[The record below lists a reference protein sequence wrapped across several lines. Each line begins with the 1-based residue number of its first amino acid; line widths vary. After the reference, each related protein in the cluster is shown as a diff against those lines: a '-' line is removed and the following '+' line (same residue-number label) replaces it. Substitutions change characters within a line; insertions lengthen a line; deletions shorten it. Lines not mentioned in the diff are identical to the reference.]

1 MAVFFVWIKMWAS
14 RRDRQLRR
22 RFVEMP
28 RPAGWSLLDR
38 MDELMEAFNAY
49 LMMTMVIGA
58 VCWAIASF
66 AGNAALLLTAGIA
79 ACSVF
84 LFLSGKSLIR
94 YSNCRL
100 GLLGELVVGQ
110 ILDRVSS
117 DTIRVFHDLEVKDPG
132 KKPWNI
138 DHVVLTHAG
147 VFAIETKA
155 RRKPRD
161 TAPDAQQ
168 GHRITFDGQQLI
180 FPAPMKA
187 DRHGLDQAQRNATWL
202 ALHQK
207 LINQGVLV
215 PKPGQSDL
223 LSFAVDFAFSASSAA
238 AAVIAGNNMAGP
250 STWKTSSDQ
259 TLGDYLASQSSLSAL
274 TTDL

>member
-1 MAVFFVWIKMWAS
+1 MAVFFVWVKMWAS

-22 RFVEMP
+22 PFVEMP

-38 MDELMEAFNAY
+38 MDELMDAFSTY
-49 LMMTMVIGA
+49 LMMTMVTGA
-58 VCWAIASF
+58 VCWAVAAFS
-66 AGNAALLLTAGIA
+66 AGNSAPVLTAGIA

-161 TAPDAQQ
+161 TSPEAQQ
-168 GHRITFDGQQLI
+168 GDRITFDGQQLI

-187 DRHGLDQAQRNATWL
+187 DRHGLEQAQRNATWL
-202 ALHQK
+202 ADK
-207 LINQGVLV
+207 LTALNQ
-215 PKPGQSDL
+215 
-223 LSFAVDFAFSASSAA
+223 AVYASKSSSRATS
-238 AAVIAGNNMAGP
+238 GGGMMA
-250 STWKTSSDQ
+250 S
-259 TLGDYLASQSSLSAL
+259 
-274 TTDL
+274 

>member
-1 MAVFFVWIKMWAS
+1 MAVFFVWMKLWS
-14 RRDRQLRR
+14 SKRDRQLRR
-22 RFVEMP
+22 PFVEMS

-38 MDELMEAFNAY
+38 MNEQMEVFNTH
-49 LMMTMVIGA
+49 LMMAMVTGA
-58 VCWAIASF
+58 VCWAVAAF
-66 AGNAALLLTAGIA
+66 AGTQVLALTSGIA

-84 LFLSGKSLIR
+84 LFLSSKSLIR

-100 GLLGELVVGQ
+100 GLLGEMAVGQ

-117 DTIRVFHDLEVKDPG
+117 DTIRVFHDLEVKEAG
-132 KKPWNI
+132 KRPWNI
-138 DHVVLTHAG
+138 DHVVLTPAG

-187 DRHGLDQAQRNATWL
+187 DRHGLEQAQRNATCL
-202 ALHQK
+202 ADK
-207 LINQGVLV
+207 LTTLNGSPIQVTPALVFPGWWIDAKGKGSVSVLN
-215 PKPGQSDL
+215 PKGLPGYLTGRKSL
-223 LSFAVDFAFSASSAA
+223 LSDTQFRAINAQLEEPCRID
-238 AAVIAGNNMAGP
+238 
-250 STWKTSSDQ
+250 
-259 TLGDYLASQSSLSAL
+259 L
-274 TTDL
+274 TR